1 MDKIITPEKPD
12 SLLIEHYLKGNE
24 IALEYIINKHQQKIF
39 NFIYSKVHD
48 RDLSEDIFQ
57 ETFIKVIKTLK
68 NGVYNEEGKFL
79 PWVMRISHNLV
90 IDFFRKN
97 NRIQTIKTKKDLD
110 IFQFISDGS
119 PNAESVLVNDQIIK
133 DIQKLIQE
141 LPDDQKEVLIMRL
154 YRDMSFKEIAEN
166 TKVSINTAL
175 GRMRYAIINLRK
187 LISSIEKTII
197 DTLSYFK
204 IKTFADRK
212 NIGIWHKKNKNIKKV
227 AAIGIKVK
235 KWIAYHGFSVNIV
248 NDLKKYDK
256 IIPCGIEGQKITNLI
271 KIKNQNYK
279 ILNDILVKNFLIN
292 IEN

>member
-1 MDKIITPEKPD
+1 MNKITPETLD
-12 SLLIEHYLKGNE
+12 SELIEHYLDGNE
-24 IALEYIINKHQQKIF
+24 IALEYIINKYQQKIF

-48 RDLSEDIFQ
+48 RDISEDIFQ

-97 NRIQTIKTKKDLD
+97 NRIKTINSKEDID

-119 PNAESVLVNDQIIK
+119 PNAESVLINDQIIK

-187 LISSIEKTII
+187 LIKE
-197 DTLSYFK
+197 
-204 IKTFADRK
+204 
-212 NIGIWHKKNKNIKKV
+212 NNM
-227 AAIGIKVK
+227 
-235 KWIAYHGFSVNIV
+235 
-248 NDLKKYDK
+248 
-256 IIPCGIEGQKITNLI
+256 
-271 KIKNQNYK
+271 
-279 ILNDILVKNFLIN
+279 FLTTK
-292 IEN
+292 